1 MKATDIYL
9 PFVGRW
15 GEQRIVVE
23 LKLREEFSE
32 NRELPL
38 HVDMFEGG
46 GCLVTVRK
54 GGEVEDHF
62 YPNWEAV
69 ASILGAS
76 LDAYTQ
82 YEIVCG
88 NPGCLDVKQAIKY
101 QAESRRPWTQEVA
114 ERFFGPHLG
123 PEAY

>member
-1 MKATDIYL
+1 MKATDIHL

-15 GEQRIVVE
+15 GKQRIVVE

-32 NRELPL
+32 NQELPF
-38 HVDMFEGG
+38 HVEMLEGG
-46 GCLVTVRK
+46 GCLVT
-54 GGEVEDHF
+54 GISYEHF

-69 ASILGAS
+69 ACILGAS

-114 ERFFGPHLG
+114 ERFFGPHRG

>member
-1 MKATDIYL
+1 MKATDVHL

-15 GEQRIVVE
+15 GKQRIVVE

-32 NRELPL
+32 NQELPF
-38 HVDMFEGG
+38 HVEMLEGG
-46 GCLVTVRK
+46 GCLVT
-54 GGEVEDHF
+54 GISYEQF

-69 ASILGAS
+69 ASILGVS

-82 YEIVCG
+82 YEIVDAK
-88 NPGCLDVKQAIKY
+88 PGWCNVKEAIKH
-101 QAESRRPWTQEVA
+101 QAENRRPWTQEVA